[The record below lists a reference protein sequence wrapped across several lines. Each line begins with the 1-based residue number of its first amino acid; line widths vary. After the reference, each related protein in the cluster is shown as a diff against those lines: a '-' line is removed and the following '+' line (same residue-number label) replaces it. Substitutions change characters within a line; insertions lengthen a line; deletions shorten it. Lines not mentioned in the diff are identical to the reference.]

1 MKKTLLLLVAIAL
14 TSAKMMAEGLTAT
27 LQQGETMTA
36 FYGVNAF
43 VDAYNAAEN
52 GAVITLSEGRFND
65 VSSIEKSIT
74 VIGNMAFGVE
84 GYEKTYLAND
94 RNVTINADNV
104 TLEGIYWSDS
114 YSLNLG
120 NISNCH
126 IRRCKIGYRLSNV
139 INTVHTNTLIDQCV
153 INCEHAMPT
162 SRNYCLKNSTI
173 GYFASSSSSEHIAYI
188 TNCYICCFAKCNNSN
203 YAQPYA
209 IYKNCVLGMDISN
222 IGTSEKY
229 FYSPSEFYNNYFYR
243 ITSYS
248 NNYTNYTYKEYF
260 NNGCL
265 NNGNTNSGD
274 ISALVNNNHYT
285 GNYIINSFN
294 QTGDD
299 GTPVG
304 ITGGS
309 GFSPYPSIPRITS
322 KQIDSKTDSEGKLNV
337 KITVST
343 EETLI
348 KEEKPEEDTTE

>member
-1 MKKTLLLLVAIAL
+1 
-14 TSAKMMAEGLTAT
+14 
-27 LQQGETMTA
+27 
-36 FYGVNAF
+36 
-43 VDAYNAAEN
+43 
-52 GAVITLSEGRFND
+52 
-65 VSSIEKSIT
+65 
-74 VIGNMAFGVE
+74 MAFDVE
-84 GYEKTYLAND
+84 GYEKTYLSGTT
-94 RNVTINADNV
+94 VNADNV
-104 TLEGIYWSDS
+104 TLEGIYFTG
-114 YSLNLG
+114 NVVLG
-120 NISNCH
+120 NINNCH
-126 IRRCKIGYRLSNV
+126 IKRCRIDGSLSYKSD
-139 INTVHTNTLIDQCV
+139 TVHTNTLIDQCV
-153 INCEHAMPT
+153 IYCESAMST

-173 GYFASSSSSEHIAYI
+173 HYFAYSSSSEHIAYI
-188 TNCYICCFAKCNNSN
+188 TNCYICVFAKCNNSN

-248 NNYTNYTYKEYF
+248 SNYTNYPYKEYF
-260 NNGCL
+260 YNGCL

-274 ISALVNNNHYT
+274 KSAYVRKPFT

-299 GTPVG
+299 GTPIG

-343 EETLI
+343 EETLV
-348 KEEKPEEDTTE
+348 KEEKPEEGTGEETTGE